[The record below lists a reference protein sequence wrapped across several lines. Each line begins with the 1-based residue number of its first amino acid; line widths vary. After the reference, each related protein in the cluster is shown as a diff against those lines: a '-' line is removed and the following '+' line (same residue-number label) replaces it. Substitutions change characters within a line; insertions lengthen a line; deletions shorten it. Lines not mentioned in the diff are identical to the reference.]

1 MIQKWVTRVI
11 LTGITIAFMHV
22 AGYDNGLPTFELES
36 SFAAP
41 LSRVTVD
48 AGQDLGPVKLMLGF
62 LHGLDHKSF
71 EKKNYSP
78 GLIARLKPKFWRI
91 GVNSALSN
99 YRVAKA
105 IDPDIKI
112 TMVIS
117 DVYADILKGGYKN
130 VRPWEDWGR
139 YEKEIKFIVDKA
151 AEAEMRIDYWDIW
164 SEPDHKSYWP
174 GTCEQLFEMFK
185 RTYQVIRAVDPKA
198 KIVGPSISNP
208 KGRGPC
214 SKPLLVHFLEYLASQ
229 NLRFDAISWHEFD
242 FPEEILEHVEAIRN
256 VIKEHPSLGTP
267 EIHINELSGP
277 ADHLIPGWAVGW
289 LYYLEKANVDWA
301 TRGCWDIKERDTR
314 WSGCQAGLNGLL
326 LKDNNTP
333 QAVYWVFR
341 AYAEMT
347 GKRLKSVSSTP
358 RLVVLSSKDDPAK
371 EVRVLVGRYDVKE
384 RKGPFADIE
393 VEIQNYP
400 YSDKGVEVEIQRIP
414 NENIP
419 GPLPDGPKKVSTGIL
434 PLNNG
439 TAVIPL
445 NKFQDGDAYMMILRP
460 KG

>member
-1 MIQKWVTRVI
+1 MI
-11 LTGITIAFMHV
+11 LTGITIAFANM
-22 AGYDNGLPTFELES
+22 AGYDNDLLPFELES
-36 SFAAP
+36 AAAAP
-41 LSRVTVD
+41 LSRITVD

-78 GLIARLKPKFWRI
+78 VLVAKLKPKFWRI
-91 GVNSALSN
+91 GVDSALSN
-99 YRVAKA
+99 YKVAKA
-105 IDPDIKI
+105 LDPNIKI

-117 DVYADILKGGYKN
+117 DIYADILKGGYKK

-139 YEKEIKFIVDKA
+139 YEKEIKFIVNKA
-151 AEAEMRIDYWDIW
+151 SESEMKIDYWDVW
-164 SEPDHKSYWP
+164 SEPDHKAYWP
-174 GTCEQLFEMFK
+174 GTCEQLLELFK
-185 RTYQVIRAVDPKA
+185 RTYRVIREADPKA

-208 KGRGPC
+208 KSRGPC
-214 SKPLLVHFLEYLASQ
+214 PKPFLNHFLEYLADQ

-242 FPEEILEHVEAIRN
+242 FPEEIPEHVESIRN
-256 VIKEHPSLGTP
+256 VMKAHPSLGTP

-277 ADHLIPGWAVGW
+277 ADHLIPAWAVGW

-301 TRGCWDIKERDTR
+301 SRGCWEIKERSSR
-314 WSGCQAGLNGLL
+314 WSDCQAGLNGLF

-347 GKRLKSVSSTP
+347 GNRLKSTGSVP
-358 RLVVLSSKDDPAK
+358 RLVALASRDEPTK
-371 EVRVLVGRYDVKE
+371 EIRVLIGRYDVKE
-384 RKGPFADIE
+384 RRGPFADVE

-400 YSDKGVEVEIQRIP
+400 YAAKGVQVEIQRIP
-414 NENIP
+414 SENIP
-419 GPLPDGPKKVSTGIL
+419 GPLPEGPKMVSTGIF
-434 PLNNG
+434 PINNG

-445 NKFQDGDAYMMILRP
+445 NQFQDGDAYIMILRP